1 MTIHFAYMDEY
12 KPILTE
18 DFLQYIWRTQKYDH
32 ENLFCTTGESLDVL
46 QPGTMNRDQ
55 GPDFIDSR
63 LRIGGQ
69 LWAGMVE
76 VHVRSSDWKKHGH
89 QDNPDYLN
97 VILHVVYEDDE
108 PVMDPYGEKV
118 PTLILKERIDHSILE
133 TYRHLSSY
141 DYEMIPCEKLIHTVS
156 RLNITSWKERMA
168 VERLE
173 ERQEQI
179 EDIFNF
185 SNKSFQETLFKLLFR
200 AFGFSK
206 NSTAFEWLANTLQF
220 KIVGKYLDQKLKL
233 ESLLY
238 GQAGMLTPELKDEYP
253 QKLRAEYEFLAEKY
267 QLEPID
273 RAVWNYARMR
283 PQNFPTIRI
292 SQLADFLHRH
302 GETLMYSLDWL
313 ELIDQ
318 MECAASPYWNDH
330 YRFDV
335 KSRQVREKKLGKNSR
350 DLIFINV
357 LVPFLFFVGHKK
369 NDNEI
374 KSKALTI
381 LENLSAESN
390 RIIRI
395 WDKLDV
401 KSEHALDSQAL
412 LYLYRSYCMERKC
425 AQCRIGQAI
434 LLKS

>member
-1 MTIHFAYMDEY
+1 MIIHFAYMNEY

-32 ENLFCTTGESLDVL
+32 QNLFCATGESLDII
-46 QPGTMNRDQ
+46 QPGILNRDQ
-55 GPDFIDSR
+55 GPDFTDSR

-69 LWAGMVE
+69 LWAGKVE
-76 VHVRSSDWKKHGH
+76 VHIRSSDWRRHGH

-108 PVMDPYGEKV
+108 PVTDPYGERI
-118 PTLILKERIDHSILE
+118 PTLILKDRIDHSILE

-141 DYEMIPCEKLIHTVS
+141 PYEMIPCEKLIHTVS

-173 ERQEQI
+173 ERQVQI
-179 EDIFNF
+179 EEIFNF
-185 SNKSFQETLFKLLFR
+185 SNKSFQETLFKLLCR

-206 NSTAFEWLANTLQF
+206 NSTAFEWLGNTLQF
-220 KIVGKYLDQKLKL
+220 KIAGKYLDQKSKL

-238 GQAGMLTPELKDEYP
+238 GQAGMLSPDAKDDYP
-253 QKLRAEYEFLAEKY
+253 RQLYMEYEFLAEKH
-267 QLEPID
+267 QLDPID
-273 RAVWNYARMR
+273 KAVWNYARMR

-292 SQLADFLHRH
+292 AQLADFLHRY

-313 ELIDQ
+313 ELTGK
-318 MECAASPYWNDH
+318 MECTASPYWNNH

-335 KSRQVREKKLGKNSR
+335 ETKQVREKKLGRNSQ

-357 LVPFLFFVGHKK
+357 LVPFLFFIGQKK

-374 KSKALTI
+374 KNKALTI

-395 WDKLDV
+395 WEKLDV
-401 KSEHALDSQAL
+401 KVEHALDSQAL